1 MTHRMTNINIIDR
14 FSTYYQ
20 VNPHPRPVQDYR
32 LRQHLI
38 RLLQQHPELH
48 DETVLLRYFCNQAA
62 TSNSD
67 LLALSYLLAY
77 VDIACYL
84 AAKSTYD
91 AFQTPDL
98 ILADYLQIARSY
110 MANRAVELC
119 TKFDRTQSKIETYL
133 SAPLRDAI
141 MSEVRKNEPTQ
152 RQSDWGLLRS
162 TSKKGL
168 KIALQNFAIRDPQ
181 LSCCLLTRQGF
192 LEVYAPVKAG
202 KNQRLPEPTAEQ
214 WEAIAQFCSEQQ
226 FPHSIQPFTVPEV
239 KALLQLCVDAL
250 RASTHIQFDSLD
262 AENWNLESETAEQS
276 EQQAPNRQQDTEQC
290 NRLQQMTTELASA
303 IVSLSRDFPDARKML
318 ILEHGFTGFNQ
329 SYIGKE
335 FGIKQYKISRQL
347 TSYKKYLLTSLV
359 KWSQTQVNVTF
370 SVKDVD
376 RLSILLD
383 EWLTWYCQNAILYKF
398 LQTTLKLH
406 PALKLEI
413 TLLCR
418 YYGCER
424 VDERAIAHNLNITPT
439 ELQGKLVQ
447 VKTILQT
454 QLHNWL
460 HQNLGLKPC
469 SLSAIDKS
477 SALLVEQFLANAPY
491 ALLTLERR

>member
-1 MTHRMTNINIIDR
+1 MTNIIDR

-20 VNPHPRPVQDYR
+20 VNSHPHAVQDCR
-32 LRQHLI
+32 LRQNLR
-38 RLLQQHPELH
+38 RLLQQHPELN
-48 DETVLLRYFCNQAA
+48 DETVLLKYFCNQAA
-62 TSNSD
+62 KNNSNS
-67 LLALSYLLAY
+67 LAKYHLLAY
-77 VDIACYL
+77 VDVACYS
-84 AAKSTYD
+84 AAKSTYE
-91 AFQTPDL
+91 AFQTPEL
-98 ILADYLQIARSY
+98 TFADYLQIAKLY
-110 MANRAVELC
+110 MVDRAVELC

-133 SAPLRDAI
+133 SRPLRDAI

-168 KIALQNFAIRDPQ
+168 KSALQNFGISEPK
-181 LSCCLLTRQGF
+181 LSHCFLTWQAF
-192 LEVYAPVKAG
+192 LEVYAPVTAG
-202 KNQRLPEPTAEQ
+202 TNQRLPEPRAAQ
-214 WEAIAQFCSEQQ
+214 WEAIAQFCTEQQ
-226 FPHSIQPFTVPEV
+226 FPHSIQPLTVPEV
-239 KALLQLCVDAL
+239 KALLQICVDAL

-276 EQQAPNRQQDTEQC
+276 EQQASNRQQDMERSD
-290 NRLQQMTTELASA
+290 RLQQMTTELASA

-359 KWSQTQVNVTF
+359 KWSQTQANVTF

-376 RLSILLD
+376 RLSTLLD

-398 LQTTLKLH
+398 LETTLKLH

-413 TLLCR
+413 TLLCG

-447 VKTILQT
+447 VKTTLQT
-454 QLHNWL
+454 ELHNWL
-460 HQNLGLKPC
+460 HQNLALKPC
-469 SLSAIDKS
+469 SLNAIDKS

>member
-1 MTHRMTNINIIDR
+1 MTNIIDR

-20 VNPHPRPVQDYR
+20 VNSHPHAVQDCR
-32 LRQHLI
+32 LRQNLR
-38 RLLQQHPELH
+38 RLLQQHPELN
-48 DETVLLRYFCNQAA
+48 DETVLLKYFCNQAA
-62 TSNSD
+62 KNNSNS
-67 LLALSYLLAY
+67 LAKYHLLAY
-77 VDIACYL
+77 VDVACYS
-84 AAKSTYD
+84 AAKSTYE
-91 AFQTPDL
+91 AFQTPEL
-98 ILADYLQIARSY
+98 TFADYLQIAKLY
-110 MANRAVELC
+110 MVDRAVELC
-119 TKFDRTQSKIETYL
+119 TKFDRTKSQIETYL
-133 SAPLRDAI
+133 SQRLKDAI
-141 MSEVRKNEPTQ
+141 MSEVRKNQGTE
-152 RQSDWGLLRS
+152 RQSNWGLLRR

-168 KIALQNFAIRDPQ
+168 KSALQNCGIPESK
-181 LSCCLLTRQGF
+181 LSHCFLTWQAF
-192 LEVYAPVKAG
+192 LEVYAPVTTG
-202 KNQRLPEPTAEQ
+202 TNQRLPEPTAEQ
-214 WEAIAQFCSEQQ
+214 WEAIAQFCTEQQ
-226 FPHSIQPFTVPEV
+226 FPHSIQPLTVPEV
-239 KALLQLCVDAL
+239 KALLQICVDAL

-276 EQQAPNRQQDTEQC
+276 EQQASNRQQDMERSD
-290 NRLQQMTTELASA
+290 RLQQMTTELGSA

-359 KWSQTQVNVTF
+359 KWSQTQANVTF

-376 RLSILLD
+376 RLSTLLD

-398 LQTTLKLH
+398 LETTLKLH

-413 TLLCR
+413 TLLCH

-447 VKTILQT
+447 VKTTLQT

-460 HQNLGLKPC
+460 HQNLALKPC
-469 SLSAIDKS
+469 SLSAINNS
-477 SALLVEQFLANAPY
+477 SSLLVEQFLANAPY

>member
-1 MTHRMTNINIIDR
+1 MTDRMTEIIIAR

-62 TSNSD
+62 KSNSD
-67 LLALSYLLAY
+67 LLALNYLLAY

-91 AFQTPDL
+91 AFQTPEQA
-98 ILADYLQIARSY
+98 LADYLQIARAY

-133 SAPLRDAI
+133 SPPLRDAI

-168 KIALQNFAIRDPQ
+168 KTALQNFAIGEPK
-181 LSCCLLTRQGF
+181 LSRCFLTWQGF

-214 WEAIAQFCSEQQ
+214 WEAIAQFCTEQQ
-226 FPHSIQPFTVPEV
+226 FPQSIQPFTVPEV
-239 KALLQLCVDAL
+239 KALLQICVKAL
-250 RASTHIQFDSLD
+250 RASTHIQFHPLD
-262 AENWNLESETAEQS
+262 TENPELQLEIATQFEQ
-276 EQQAPNRQQDTEQC
+276 EAWYGEQDTAKGD
-290 NRLQQMTTELASA
+290 RLQQMTTELASA

-318 ILEHGFTGFNQ
+318 ILEHGFTKFNQ
-329 SYIGKE
+329 TSIGKE
-335 FGIKQYKISRQL
+335 FGINQYKVSRQL

-359 KWSQTQVNVTF
+359 KWSQTQANVTL

-376 RLSILLD
+376 RLSTLLD

-398 LQTTLKLH
+398 LETTLKLH
-406 PALKLEI
+406 PALKLEV

-424 VDERAIAHNLNITPT
+424 VDERAIAQNLNIKPT
-439 ELQGKLVQ
+439 ELQRKLVQ

-460 HQNLGLKPC
+460 HQNLALKPC

>member
-1 MTHRMTNINIIDR
+1 MTDIIDR
-14 FSTYYQ
+14 FSTCYQ
-20 VNPHPRPVQDYR
+20 VNPHPRQVQVPQ
-32 LRQHLI
+32 LRQNLQ
-38 RLLQQHPELH
+38 RLLKQHPKLN
-48 DETVLLRYFCNQAA
+48 DETVLLKYFCNQAA
-62 TSNSD
+62 KNNSD
-67 LLALSYLLAY
+67 SLALSHLLAY
-77 VDIACYL
+77 VDVACYS

-91 AFQTPDL
+91 AFQTPEL
-98 ILADYLQIARSY
+98 TLADYLQIAKLY
-110 MANRAVELC
+110 MVGRAVELC
-119 TKFDRTQSKIETYL
+119 AKFDRTQSQIETYL
-133 SAPLRDAI
+133 SRPLRDAI

-162 TSKKGL
+162 TGKTNL
-168 KIALQNFAIRDPQ
+168 KSALQNFGIPEQ
-181 LSCCLLTRQGF
+181 KLSRCFLTWQAF

-202 KNQRLPEPTAEQ
+202 KNQRLPEPTAAQ
-214 WEAIAQFCSEQQ
+214 WQAIAQFCTEQQ

-239 KALLQLCVDAL
+239 KALLQTCVEAL
-250 RASTHIQFDSLD
+250 RASTRIQFYALD
-262 AENWNLESETAEQS
+262 AENPELELEINHRFEDEVWYGEQD
-276 EQQAPNRQQDTEQC
+276 AARGD
-290 NRLQQMTTELASA
+290 RLQQMTTELASA
-303 IVSLSRDFPDARKML
+303 IVSLSRDFPDAKKML

-370 SVKDVD
+370 NVKDVD
-376 RLSILLD
+376 RLSTLLD

-398 LQTTLKLH
+398 LETTLKLH
-406 PALKLEI
+406 PALKLEV

-424 VDERAIAHNLNITPT
+424 VDERAIAQNLNIKPT
-439 ELQGKLVQ
+439 ELQRKLVQ

-460 HQNLGLKPC
+460 HQNLALKPC

>member
-1 MTHRMTNINIIDR
+1 M
-14 FSTYYQ
+14 
-20 VNPHPRPVQDYR
+20 
-32 LRQHLI
+32 
-38 RLLQQHPELH
+38 LQ
-48 DETVLLRYFCNQAA
+48 TC
-62 TSNSD
+62 
-67 LLALSYLLAY
+67 
-77 VDIACYL
+77 
-84 AAKSTYD
+84 
-91 AFQTPDL
+91 
-98 ILADYLQIARSY
+98 
-110 MANRAVELC
+110 
-119 TKFDRTQSKIETYL
+119 
-133 SAPLRDAI
+133 
-141 MSEVRKNEPTQ
+141 
-152 RQSDWGLLRS
+152 
-162 TSKKGL
+162 
-168 KIALQNFAIRDPQ
+168 
-181 LSCCLLTRQGF
+181 
-192 LEVYAPVKAG
+192 
-202 KNQRLPEPTAEQ
+202 
-214 WEAIAQFCSEQQ
+214 
-226 FPHSIQPFTVPEV
+226 
-239 KALLQLCVDAL
+239 
-250 RASTHIQFDSLD
+250 HIQFDSLD
-262 AENWNLESETAEQS
+262 AENPELELEINYRFEAEAWYG
-276 EQQAPNRQQDTEQC
+276 EQDAARGD
-290 NRLQQMTTELASA
+290 RLQQMTTELASA

-359 KWSQTQVNVTF
+359 KWSQTQANVTF

-460 HQNLGLKPC
+460 HQNLALKPC
-469 SLSAIDKS
+469 SLNAIDKS

>member
-1 MTHRMTNINIIDR
+1 MTHRMTNIIDR

-20 VNPHPRPVQDYR
+20 VNSHPHAVHDCR
-32 LRQHLI
+32 LRQNLR
-38 RLLQQHPELH
+38 RLLQQHPELN
-48 DETVLLRYFCNQAA
+48 DETVLLKYFCNQAA
-62 TSNSD
+62 KNNSNS
-67 LLALSYLLAY
+67 LAKYHLLAY
-77 VDIACYL
+77 VDVACYS
-84 AAKSTYD
+84 AAKSTYE
-91 AFQTPDL
+91 AFQTPEL
-98 ILADYLQIARSY
+98 TFADYLQIAKLY
-110 MANRAVELC
+110 MVDRAVELC

-133 SAPLRDAI
+133 SPPLRDAI
-141 MSEVRKNEPTQ
+141 MSEVRKNQETQ
-152 RQSDWGLLRS
+152 RQSDWGLLRI

-168 KIALQNFAIRDPQ
+168 KSALQKFGIRDPQ
-181 LSCCLLTRQGF
+181 LSRCFLTWQAF

-214 WEAIAQFCSEQQ
+214 WEAIAQFCTEQQ
-226 FPHSIQPFTVPEV
+226 LPNSATQFTVPKV
-239 KALLQLCVDAL
+239 TALLQTCVEAL

-262 AENWNLESETAEQS
+262 AENPELELEINYRFEAEAWYG
-276 EQQAPNRQQDTEQC
+276 EQDAARGD
-290 NRLQQMTTELASA
+290 RLQQMTTELASA

-359 KWSQTQVNVTF
+359 KWSQTQANVTF

-424 VDERAIAHNLNITPT
+424 VDEKAIAHNLNITPT

-460 HQNLGLKPC
+460 HQNLALKPC
-469 SLSAIDKS
+469 SLNAIDKS

>member
-1 MTHRMTNINIIDR
+1 MTDRMTEIIIAR
-14 FSTYYQ
+14 FSTSYE
-20 VNPHPRPVQDYR
+20 VNPYPRKVQYPR
-32 LRQHLI
+32 LRQNVKD
-38 RLLQQHPELH
+38 LLDAAPKLKN
-48 DETVLLRYFCNQAA
+48 ETVLLKYFCNQAA
-62 TSNSD
+62 KNNSD
-67 LLALSYLLAY
+67 SLALSHLLAY
-77 VDIACYL
+77 VDVACYS
-84 AAKSTYD
+84 AAKSTYE
-91 AFQTPDL
+91 AFQTPEL
-98 ILADYLQIARSY
+98 TFADYLQIAKLY
-110 MANRAVELC
+110 MVDRAVELC

-133 SAPLRDAI
+133 SRPLRDAI

-168 KIALQNFAIRDPQ
+168 KSALQNFGISEPK
-181 LSCCLLTRQGF
+181 LSHCFLTWQAF
-192 LEVYAPVKAG
+192 LEVYAPVTAG
-202 KNQRLPEPTAEQ
+202 TNQRLPEPRAAQ
-214 WEAIAQFCSEQQ
+214 WEAIAQFCTEQQ
-226 FPHSIQPFTVPEV
+226 LPNSATQFTVPKV
-239 KALLQLCVDAL
+239 TALLQTCVEAL

-262 AENWNLESETAEQS
+262 AENPELELETAEQS
-276 EQQAPNRQQDTEQC
+276 EQQASNRQQDMEQC
-290 NRLQQMTTELASA
+290 DRLQQMTTELGSA

-359 KWSQTQVNVTF
+359 KWSQTQANVTF

-376 RLSILLD
+376 RLSTLLD

-398 LQTTLKLH
+398 LETTLKLH

-413 TLLCR
+413 TLLCH

-447 VKTILQT
+447 VKTTLQT

-460 HQNLGLKPC
+460 HQNLALKPC
-469 SLSAIDKS
+469 SLSAINNS
-477 SALLVEQFLANAPY
+477 SSLLVEQFLANAPY

>member
-1 MTHRMTNINIIDR
+1 MTHRMTNIIDR

-20 VNPHPRPVQDYR
+20 VNSHPHAVQDCR
-32 LRQHLI
+32 LRQNLR
-38 RLLQQHPELH
+38 RLLQQHPELN
-48 DETVLLRYFCNQAA
+48 DETVLLKYFCNQAA
-62 TSNSD
+62 KNNSNS
-67 LLALSYLLAY
+67 LAKYHLLAY
-77 VDIACYL
+77 VDVACYSV
-84 AAKSTYD
+84 AKSTYEV
-91 AFQTPDL
+91 FQTPE
-98 ILADYLQIARSY
+98 LALEEYLQIARAY
-110 MANRAVELC
+110 MAHRAVELC

-133 SAPLRDAI
+133 SRPLRDAI

-168 KIALQNFAIRDPQ
+168 KSALQNFGISEPK
-181 LSCCLLTRQGF
+181 LSHCFLTWQAF
-192 LEVYAPVKAG
+192 LEVYAPVTAG
-202 KNQRLPEPTAEQ
+202 TNQRLPEPRAAQ
-214 WEAIAQFCSEQQ
+214 WEAIAQFCTEQQ
-226 FPHSIQPFTVPEV
+226 FSHSIQPFTVPEV
-239 KALLQLCVDAL
+239 KALLQTCVEAL
-250 RASTHIQFDSLD
+250 RESTRIQFHALD
-262 AENWNLESETAEQS
+262 AENPELELEINNRFEDEVWYGEQD
-276 EQQAPNRQQDTEQC
+276 AARGD
-290 NRLQQMTTELASA
+290 RLQQMTTELGSA

-359 KWSQTQVNVTF
+359 KWSQTQANVTF

-376 RLSILLD
+376 RLSTLLD

-398 LQTTLKLH
+398 LETTLKLH

-413 TLLCR
+413 TLLCH

-447 VKTILQT
+447 VKTTLQT
-454 QLHNWL
+454 ELHNWL
-460 HQNLGLKPC
+460 HQNLALKPC
-469 SLSAIDKS
+469 SLSAINNS
-477 SALLVEQFLANAPY
+477 SSLLVEQFLANAPY

>member
-1 MTHRMTNINIIDR
+1 MTDRMTEIIIAR
-14 FSTYYQ
+14 FSTSYE
-20 VNPHPRPVQDYR
+20 VNPYPRKVQYSR
-32 LRQHLI
+32 LRQNVED
-38 RLLQQHPELH
+38 LLDGDPKLNN
-48 DETVLLRYFCNQAA
+48 ETVLLKYFCNQAA
-62 TSNSD
+62 KNNSKS
-67 LLALSYLLAY
+67 LARHHLLAY
-77 VDIACYL
+77 VDVACYL
-84 AAKSTYD
+84 AAKSTYE
-91 AFQTPDL
+91 AFPTPEQA
-98 ILADYLQIARSY
+98 LADYLQIAKLY
-110 MANRAVELC
+110 MVDRAVELC

-133 SAPLRDAI
+133 SRPLRDAI
-141 MSEVRKNEPTQ
+141 MSEVRKNQETQ

-168 KIALQNFAIRDPQ
+168 KSALQKFGILEPN
-181 LSCCLLTRQGF
+181 LSRCFLTWQGF

-202 KNQRLPEPTAEQ
+202 TNQRLPEPTAEQ
-214 WEAIAQFCSEQQ
+214 WEAIAQFCTEQQ

-239 KALLQLCVDAL
+239 KALLQICVKAL
-250 RASTHIQFDSLD
+250 RASTHIQFHPLD
-262 AENWNLESETAEQS
+262 TENPELQLEIATQFEQ
-276 EQQAPNRQQDTEQC
+276 EAWYGEQDTAKGD
-290 NRLQQMTTELASA
+290 RLQQMTTELASA

-318 ILEHGFTGFNQ
+318 ILEHGFTKFNQ
-329 SYIGKE
+329 TSIGKE
-335 FGIKQYKISRQL
+335 FGINQYKVSRQL
-347 TSYKKYLLTSLV
+347 TNYKKYLLTSLV
-359 KWSQTQVNVTF
+359 KWSQTQANVTL

-413 TLLCR
+413 TLLCC

-454 QLHNWL
+454 ELHNWL
-460 HQNLGLKPC
+460 HQNLALKPC

>member
-1 MTHRMTNINIIDR
+1 MTDRMTEIIIAR
-14 FSTYYQ
+14 FSTSYE
-20 VNPHPRPVQDYR
+20 VNPYPRKVQYSR
-32 LRQHLI
+32 LRQNVED
-38 RLLQQHPELH
+38 LLDADPKLNN
-48 DETVLLRYFCNQAA
+48 ETVLLKYFCNQAA
-62 TSNSD
+62 KNNSKS
-67 LLALSYLLAY
+67 LARAHLLAY
-77 VDIACYL
+77 VDVACYL
-84 AAKSTYD
+84 AAKSTYE
-91 AFQTPDL
+91 AFPTPEQA
-98 ILADYLQIARSY
+98 LADYLQIAKLY
-110 MANRAVELC
+110 MVDRAVELC

-133 SAPLRDAI
+133 NRPLRDAI
-141 MSEVRKNEPTQ
+141 MSQVRKNEPTQ

-168 KIALQNFAIRDPQ
+168 KTALQNFAIRDPQ
-181 LSCCLLTRQGF
+181 LSCCFLTWQGF

-202 KNQRLPEPTAEQ
+202 TNQRLPEPTAEQ
-214 WEAIAQFCSEQQ
+214 WEAIAHFCSEQQ

-239 KALLQLCVDAL
+239 KALLQICVDAL

-276 EQQAPNRQQDTEQC
+276 EQQASNRHQDMEQC
-290 NRLQQMTTELASA
+290 DRLQQMTTELASA

-359 KWSQTQVNVTF
+359 KWSQTQANVTL

-424 VDERAIAHNLNITPT
+424 VDERAIARNLNITPT

-460 HQNLGLKPC
+460 HQNLALKPC